1 MSSSTWRVLS
11 GYATDQRTPMRMTSW
26 GKWAPLKLIAIVLLP
41 HDVSLVIEGDHTA
54 NSLKGKL
61 ATKPRLPPSD
71 PIMAYRQ
78 FRFEP
83 GPFEGVQQEPVDVWH
98 SCCDWTQSWASCQ
111 RFWLPTNRQ
120 TCAMLRLQR
129 RS

>member
-1 MSSSTWRVLS
+1 MR
-11 GYATDQRTPMRMTSW
+11 RMT
-26 GKWAPLKLIAIVLLP
+26 VLWTFRRPCMGRPVPRQLMRHEWVDLTTIMP
-41 HDVSLVIEGDHTA
+41 ATA
-54 NSLKGKL
+54 CHRRSYAARYRRFNTGS
-61 ATKPRLPPSD
+61 TPVQHLPPSD

-83 GPFEGVQQEPVDVWH
+83 EPFEGVQQEPVDVWH
-98 SCCDWTQSWASCQ
+98 SCRDWTQSWVFCQ
-111 RFWLPTNRQ
+111 RFWPPTNRQ